1 MILVR
6 HWMRISRTLLLGLC
20 FFLSCLA
27 HADSEQ
33 RRLSAITWNVWFDQK
48 TGLQRYPSIL
58 RALKAHSPDIIF
70 LQEVTPAFIK
80 QAHQQLRGSSFY
92 FTPSNDARRS
102 YGQAFITNTPLLLL
116 REYSLDSQYGR
127 DAVFGAYPLTEDH
140 ALILINVHLESGL
153 FESKMRAHQVDQ
165 ITNVFEKEFRDVLK
179 AEYPELT
186 TLSVIWAGDF
196 NMGYSEFSD
205 GLDGFVD
212 SAKVFSD
219 NTPTYHVDNNY
230 LANATAG
237 WFEDSARLDRVLVR
251 SEALTPTSYEVKNNE
266 HYAQYSDHYPVVV
279 ELTVSQ
285 PITANK

>member
-1 MILVR
+1 MNLVP
-6 HWMRISRTLLLGLC
+6 HWMSKRLALLLGLC
-20 FFLSCLA
+20 FFQSCLS

-33 RRLSAITWNVWFDQK
+33 RRLSTITWNVWFDQK
-48 TGLQRYPSIL
+48 TGGERYPNIL
-58 RALKAHSPDIIF
+58 RELKAHSPEIIF

-80 QAHQQLRGSSFY
+80 LANQQLRGSSFY
-92 FTPSNDARRS
+92 FTPSKDARRR
-102 YGQAFITNTPLLLL
+102 YGQAFITNTPLLMLK
-116 REYSLDSQYGR
+116 EYSLDSQYGR
-127 DAVFGAYPLTEDH
+127 DAVIGAYPLKDDH

-165 ITNVFEKEFRDVLK
+165 ITNVFEKEFREVLK

-186 TLSVIWAGDF
+186 TLSVVWAGDF
-196 NMGYSEFSD
+196 NLGYSEFSE
-205 GLDGFVD
+205 GIGGFVD

-251 SEALTPTSYEVKNNE
+251 SDTLTPTSYEVKNNE
-266 HYAQYSDHYPVVV
+266 YYAQYSDHYPVVV
-279 ELTVSQ
+279 ELSVSQ

>member
-1 MILVR
+1 MSLFSQLVD
-6 HWMRISRTLLLGLC
+6 G
-20 FFLSCLA
+20 
-27 HADSEQ
+27 
-33 RRLSAITWNVWFDQK
+33 VDQK
-48 TGLQRYPSIL
+48 TGPERYPNIL
-58 RALKAHSPDIIF
+58 RALKANSPDIIF

-80 QAHQQLRGSSFY
+80 QTHQHLRGSSFY

-102 YGQAFITNTPLLLL
+102 YGQSFITDTPLLML

-165 ITNVFEKEFRDVLK
+165 ITNVFEKEFKDVLK

-205 GLDGFVD
+205 GINGFID
-212 SAKVFSD
+212 SVKVFSD

-251 SEALTPTSYEVKNNE
+251 SDILTPTNYEVKNNK
-266 HYAQYSDHYPVVV
+266 HYVQFSDHYPVVV

-285 PITANK
+285 PITLSK